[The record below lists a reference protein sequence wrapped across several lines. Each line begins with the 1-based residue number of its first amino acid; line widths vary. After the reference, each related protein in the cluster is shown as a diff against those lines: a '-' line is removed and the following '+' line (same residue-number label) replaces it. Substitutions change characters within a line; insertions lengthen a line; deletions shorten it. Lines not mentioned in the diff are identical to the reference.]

1 MVIFL
6 KCLLYT
12 VSILSAILLIGI
24 IMIQQNK
31 AGGGLGA
38 VSGGTAES
46 IFGTSAGN
54 ILTKATTWLA
64 VVFLLST
71 LLLGTVIGRM
81 NKKSVSET
89 LLQDTAATIVP
100 ADVKPAEP
108 ATKVEDK
115 PAETA
120 PAAPAVAPAE
130 TKAEEKKE
138 AAPAAAPA
146 APKAED
152 KPAEEKKAE
161 EPAAK

>member
-1 MVIFL
+1 MVMFL
-6 KCLLYT
+6 KVLLYT

-46 IFGTSAGN
+46 LFGTSAGN

-64 VVFLLST
+64 IVFLLST

-89 LLQDTAATIVP
+89 LLQDTEATVVP
-100 ADVKPAEP
+100 AAVKPAEP
-108 ATKVEDK
+108 KAEEK
-115 PAETA
+115 PEATA
-120 PAAPAVAPAE
+120 PAAEPKAEEKPAATAPAAE
-130 TKAEEKKE
+130 PKAEEKPAATAPAAENKAEEKK
-138 AAPAAAPA
+138 AA
-146 APKAED
+146 
-152 KPAEEKKAE
+152 
-161 EPAAK
+161 EPAK